1 MHNHFSESASISSG
15 TLILSSQVG
24 KQNGTSTAIV
34 NDPVTIT
41 FQIIPE
47 NFSNPSC
54 VFWEFSVPYVTS
66 LSVSMLC

>member
-1 MHNHFSESASISSG
+1 MNNHFSESASISSG

-24 KQNGTSTAIV
+24 KQNGTSTVLV

-54 VFWEFSVPYVTS
+54 VFWEFSVPYVDHFF
-66 LSVSMLC
+66 C